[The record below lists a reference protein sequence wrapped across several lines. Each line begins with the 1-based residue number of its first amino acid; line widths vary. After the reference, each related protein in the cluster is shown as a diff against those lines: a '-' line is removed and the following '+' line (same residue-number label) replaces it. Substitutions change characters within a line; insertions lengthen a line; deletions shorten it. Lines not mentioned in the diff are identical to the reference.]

1 MNVRLTLSC
10 TQVLT
15 RRKRISA
22 RGTKRKHD
30 LTFSS
35 EDVERL
41 AAEAEAAALKKIKL
55 EQAEALKAK
64 LPDFWLP
71 SLTPTYTSKG
81 ALPADLKEVKVVT
94 TCRGGREAHEIA

>member
-1 MNVRLTLSC
+1 MACHLRLTVRLL
-10 TQVLT
+10 
-15 RRKRISA
+15 SA

-30 LTFSS
+30 LTFSPS
-35 EDVERL
+35 HIEKL
-41 AAEAEAAALKKIKL
+41 ASEAEAAALKKIKL

-81 ALPADLKEVKVVT
+81 ALPIDLKDVKVVT
-94 TCRGGREAHEIA
+94 TCRGGTVAHEIS

>member
-1 MNVRLTLSC
+1 MLTSGF
-10 TQVLT
+10 
-15 RRKRISA
+15 SA

-30 LTFSS
+30 VSFSPTHV
-35 EDVERL
+35 DRL
-41 AAEAEAAALKKIKL
+41 AAEAEEAALKKIKL

-81 ALPADLKEVKVVT
+81 VPQGLKDIKVVT
-94 TCRGGREAHEIA
+94 TCKGGKDAHEIS